1 MTLHPATH
9 VAVYDTARPF
19 VFHEPIDEFVRFNSL
34 KLGFNEL
41 RVLQSVGGTFSR
53 KLGDAALYVV
63 AVDRDHY
70 DIAVTE
76 DEIHALHSGRPEPA
90 PGTPAFY
97 N

>member
-1 MTLHPATH
+1 MLRPATH
-9 VAVYDTARPF
+9 IAAYDTARPI
-19 VFHEPIDEFVRFNSL
+19 VFHETIDDFVRLNPF

-41 RVLQSVGGTFSR
+41 RVLQSVGGHFTR
-53 KLGDAALYVV
+53 KVGDGAVTVV